1 MFLSYE
7 NNGENVQ
14 IGKHKPLLGFLQC
27 SFPIENNDAPHVI
40 LCSTY
45 ALVHAFLL
53 PKEWNAKVLGYA
65 KFKDND
71 NIFPPTVSE
80 NSYLQLTINNGCP
93 QSFQFLL
100 TI

>member
-53 PKEWNAKVLGYA
+53 PKE
-65 KFKDND
+65 
-71 NIFPPTVSE
+71 
-80 NSYLQLTINNGCP
+80 
-93 QSFQFLL
+93 
-100 TI
+100 